1 MWRSDKGIADWS
13 RGFGSIVKSRGIMQS
28 PIVREKRNHPRR
40 RAHYDQDA
48 MGYAD
53 DCFPANAVVSRRTSV
68 VEAASFIGYEEN

>member
-1 MWRSDKGIADWS
+1 
-13 RGFGSIVKSRGIMQS
+13 MQS

-40 RAHYDQDA
+40 RAHYDQVA